1 MKIKSFSL
9 LEIIIAIVLI
19 AIITSFAIPKFTNMN
34 YNANISTLK
43 SQSALIQNA
52 IVNLKSK
59 NILLS
64 NNQEITILDEATQD
78 KSGEKLF
85 SKVINFSII
94 STNTTKKES
103 GMWAKTSNNSYNFY
117 LLSDK
122 SILFSF
128 ENDKF
133 TCKSSVELCKEI
145 E

>member
-43 SQSALIQNA
+43 SQLALIQNA
-52 IVNLKSK
+52 IVNQKSK

-64 NNQEITILDEATQD
+64 NNEEIISLDEATLNS
-78 KSGEKLF
+78 SGEKLF
-85 SKVINFSII
+85 EKVIDFSII
-94 STNTTKKES
+94 STNNTKKES
-103 GMWAKTSNNSYNFY
+103 GMWAKTSNNSYTFY
-117 LLSDK
+117 LSNDK
-122 SILFSF
+122 NITFSF
-128 ENDKF
+128 ENEKF
-133 TCKSSVELCKEI
+133 LCKSSVELCKEI

>member
-64 NNQEITILDEATQD
+64 NNQEIITLDEATSNS
-78 KSGEKLF
+78 SGERLF
-85 SKVINFSII
+85 SKVIDFLII
-94 STNTTKKES
+94 STNNTKKES
-103 GMWAKTSNNSYNFY
+103 GMWAKTSNNSYTFY
-117 LLSDK
+117 LSNDK
-122 SILFSF
+122 NITFSF
-128 ENDKF
+128 ENEKF
-133 TCKSSVELCKEI
+133 LCKSSVELCKEI

>member
-64 NNQEITILDEATQD
+64 NNQEIITLDEATSNS
-78 KSGEKLF
+78 SGEKLF
-85 SKVINFSII
+85 SKVIDFSII
-94 STNTTKKES
+94 STNNTKKES
-103 GMWAKTSNNSYNFY
+103 GMWAKTSNNSYDFY
-117 LLSDK
+117 LSSDK

-133 TCKSSVELCKEI
+133 VCKSSVELCKEI

>member
-64 NNQEITILDEATQD
+64 NNQEIITLDEATSNS
-78 KSGEKLF
+78 SGERLF
-85 SKVINFSII
+85 SKVIDFSII
-94 STNTTKKES
+94 STNNTKKES

-117 LLSDK
+117 LSNDK
-122 SILFSF
+122 NITFSF
-128 ENDKF
+128 ENEKF
-133 TCKSSVELCKEI
+133 LCKSSVELCKEI

>member
-9 LEIIIAIVLI
+9 LEIIIAIILI

-64 NNQEITILDEATQD
+64 NNQEIITLDEATSNS
-78 KSGEKLF
+78 SGEKLF
-85 SKVINFSII
+85 SKVIDFSII
-94 STNTTKKES
+94 STNNTKKES
-103 GMWAKTSNNSYNFY
+103 GMWAKTSNNSYTFY
-117 LLSDK
+117 LSNDK
-122 SILFSF
+122 NITFSF
-128 ENDKF
+128 ENEKF
-133 TCKSSVELCKEI
+133 LCKSSVELCKEI

>member
-64 NNQEITILDEATQD
+64 NNQEIITLDEATSNS
-78 KSGEKLF
+78 SGERLF
-85 SKVINFSII
+85 SKVIDFLII
-94 STNTTKKES
+94 STNNTKKES
-103 GMWAKTSNNSYNFY
+103 GMWAKTSNNSYTFY
-117 LLSDK
+117 LSPDK
-122 SILFSF
+122 NILFSF
-128 ENDKF
+128 EDEKII
-133 TCKSSVELCKEI
+133 CKSSIELCNEI

>member
-9 LEIIIAIVLI
+9 IEIIVVILLI

-64 NNQEITILDEATQD
+64 NNQEIITLDEATSNS
-78 KSGEKLF
+78 SGEKLF
-85 SKVINFSII
+85 SKIIDFSII
-94 STNTTKKES
+94 STNNTKKES
-103 GMWAKTSNNSYNFY
+103 GMWAKISNNSYDFY
-117 LLSDK
+117 LSSDK
-122 SILFSF
+122 NISFSF
-128 ENDKF
+128 DDEKF
-133 TCKSSVELCKEI
+133 LCKSSVELCKEI

>member
-59 NILLS
+59 NFLLS
-64 NNQEITILDEATQD
+64 NNQEIITLDEATSNS
-78 KSGEKLF
+78 SGERLF
-85 SKVINFSII
+85 SKVIDFSII
-94 STNTTKKES
+94 STNNTKKES

-133 TCKSSVELCKEI
+133 VCKSSVELCKEI

>member
-64 NNQEITILDEATQD
+64 NNQEIITLDEATSNS
-78 KSGEKLF
+78 SGEKLF
-85 SKVINFSII
+85 SKVIDFSII
-94 STNTTKKES
+94 STNNTKKES
-103 GMWAKTSNNSYNFY
+103 GMWAKTSNNSYTFY
-117 LLSDK
+117 LSNDK
-122 SILFSF
+122 NITFSF
-128 ENDKF
+128 ENEKF
-133 TCKSSVELCKEI
+133 LCKSSIELCKEI
-145 E
+145 N